1 MASRLHGRDRQSGDA
16 DAGKAE
22 YLLKRPSHREQA
34 DGLGNPIE
42 IVLALVLQ
50 IIRFDEGGPG
60 MRGQVF
66 AKVTGV
72 CGRLISSRRSWSG
85 FRRGSRHFQLVHIA
99 QTSFRLREEL
109 PDGIDFV
116 AKKLQTAWRLG
127 VGRKN
132 VQNTSAPA
140 ELAGQ
145 GDNLRPP
152 KVMFH
157 QPGGQFF
164 QANASS
170 LAKYPTPGGELLAIR
185 DRLEQRLH
193 GRE

>member
-1 MASRLHGRDRQSGDA
+1 
-16 DAGKAE
+16 GKAE

-50 IIRFDEGGPG
+50 IIRFDQRGPSVG
-60 MRGQVF
+60 RQMLT
-66 AKVTGV
+66 KVTDV
-72 CGRLISSRRSWSG
+72 CRRLISSRRSWSS
-85 FRRGSRHFQLVHIA
+85 FRRGSRHFQFGYIA
-99 QTSFRLREEL
+99 QTSLRFRGEL

-116 AKKLQTAWRLG
+116 AKKLQAAWRLG

-152 KVMFH
+152 NVMFH
-157 QPGGQFF
+157 QPGGQ
-164 QANASS
+164 
-170 LAKYPTPGGELLAIR
+170 
-185 DRLEQRLH
+185 
-193 GRE
+193 